1 MIDEKSFIKIFRSSF
16 WKKIGESLVPM
27 EPCLDKYAFLK
38 NLHQEIIER
47 TYNPSAPRDFIIT
60 NKHNHCPRFVPT
72 FTRKDYCVY
81 FFAVKMLEKELA
93 QDRIPGTFG
102 GFSLG
107 NQIKIKE
114 DEERLELEYIPF
126 NSFNEFGW
134 KKAWGDFQKL
144 AKVYSDD
151 RKFDYYIKFDIGSF
165 YDTINLSLLE
175 KNIRHAVG
183 KNKQEIVTLLFHFL
197 QNWNRKL
204 EGYNLKTVGIPQ
216 DEIGDCSRILANFY
230 LQEYDKIIFNICD
243 KLEAKYLRYADDQI
257 VFAKDKDT
265 ARKILFEASK
275 ELFKLNLHVNTSKI
289 IEFESN
295 QDFSNYWA
303 FDIFSLLEDEQD
315 RIKINL
321 AVDLFIRRKN
331 QKKIFKYSSVLKRLL
346 RIDFNLIDPS
356 SRHLLL
362 SMYFEED
369 FLAEIRA
376 SQLKHVKTKVNND
389 KEFFDKLNSLIPKIK
404 FNSFHYNLYKFYK
417 KANSQFEFEILLN
430 RINEMKLNFNT
441 SYVIDEISVV
451 IDEILSPQ

>member
-1 MIDEKSFIKIFRSSF
+1 MIDEKSFVKIFRSSF
-16 WKKIGESLVPM
+16 WKKMGESLVPM
-27 EPCLDKYAFLK
+27 EPCLDKISFLK
-38 NLHQEIIER
+38 ILYQEIIER

-144 AKVYSDD
+144 AKAYSDD
-151 RKFDYYIKFDIGSF
+151 RRFYYYIKFDISSF
-165 YDTINLSLLE
+165 YDTINLFLLE

-204 EGYNLKTVGIPQ
+204 EGYNQKTVGIPQ

-230 LQEYDKIIFNICD
+230 LQDYDKIIFNICD
-243 KLEAKYLRYADDQI
+243 KLDAKYLRYSDDQI
-257 VFAKDKDT
+257 IFTKDKDT
-265 ARKILFEASK
+265 ARKILFEASR
-275 ELFKLNLHVNTSKI
+275 ELFKLNLQLNTSKI
-289 IEFESN
+289 IEFESKN
-295 QDFSNYWA
+295 DFSNYWA
-303 FDIFSLLEDEQD
+303 FDIFSLLEDETN

-321 AVDLFIRRKN
+321 AVESFIRRKN

-346 RIDFNLIDPS
+346 QIDFDLIEPS

-369 FLAEIRA
+369 FLAEVRA
-376 SQLKHVKTKVNND
+376 SQLKHVKTKINND
-389 KEFFDKLNSLIPKIK
+389 KDFFEKLNSLIPKIK

-417 KANSQFEFEILLN
+417 KTNSQFDFAILLN
-430 RINEMKLNFNT
+430 RINEMKLNFHT
-441 SYVIDEISVV
+441 SYVVNDISVD